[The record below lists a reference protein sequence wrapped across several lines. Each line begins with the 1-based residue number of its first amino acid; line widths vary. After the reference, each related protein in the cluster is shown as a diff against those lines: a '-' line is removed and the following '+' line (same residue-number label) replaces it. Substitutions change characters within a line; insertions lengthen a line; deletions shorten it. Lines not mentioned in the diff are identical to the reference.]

1 MWNDKRDKLSNKS
14 VILVWRKHVIL
25 TAARAATMIESAETD
40 ETSGVLFIME
50 LILVVGSVTICFFSL
65 FAVLIV

>member
-1 MWNDKRDKLSNKS
+1 M
-14 VILVWRKHVIL
+14 LVRRRHVIL

-50 LILVVGSVTICFFSL
+50 LILVVGSVTICLFSL
-65 FAVLIV
+65 FGVDMV